1 MKHRFSAL
9 LALVL
14 VSLTITGSA
23 FAFDCI
29 RVSSSHQGL
38 VNSTRSGK
46 WLLFDLS
53 SGPALQQTLGGAAGV
68 TLTSEQAACVAEAYA
83 ASGQP
88 LYFALGNGVA
98 GGNNPNSAAGG
109 GIAHNKPNDR
119 VLGEGKGNDHLDDS
133 PIPPPP
139 FGAAAGRGGAVPARG
154 PTVRRAP

>member
-38 VNSTRSGK
+38 VQSTHSGK

-53 SGPALQQTLGGAAGV
+53 SGPAVQQTLGGAAGLA
-68 TLTSEQAACVAEAYA
+68 LTDEQAACIADAYA
-83 ASGQP
+83 ATGQP
-88 LYFALGNGVA
+88 LYFALGSGVA

-109 GIAHNKPNDR
+109 VLAHNNPNDS
-119 VLGEGKGNDHLDDS
+119 VLGNGKGIDHLDDS
-133 PIPPPP
+133 PILPAL
-139 FGAAAGRGGAVPARG
+139 FGAAESCGVSIPMEG
-154 PTVRRAP
+154 

>member
-38 VNSTRSGK
+38 VQSTSHSGK

-53 SGPALQQTLGGAAGV
+53 SGSALQQTLGGAAGLP
-68 TLTSEQAACVAEAYA
+68 LTDEQAACIAETYA
-83 ASGQP
+83 ATGQP
-88 LYFALGNGVA
+88 LFFALGTGVA

-109 GIAHNKPNDR
+109 VLAHNNPNDR
-119 VLGEGKGNDHLDDS
+119 VLGNGKGIDHLDDS
-133 PIPPPP
+133 PILPAL
-139 FGAAAGRGGAVPARG
+139 FGAAESCGVAIPMEG
-154 PTVRRAP
+154 

>member
-1 MKHRFSAL
+1 MKHRFTAL

-38 VNSTRSGK
+38 VSSTSHSGK

-53 SGPALQQTLGGAAGV
+53 SGPALQQTLGGAAGLS
-68 TLTSEQAACVAEAYA
+68 LTDEQAACIADAYA
-83 ASGQP
+83 ATGQP
-88 LYFALGNGVA
+88 LYFALGTGVA

-109 GIAHNKPNDR
+109 VIAHNNPNDS
-119 VLGEGKGNDHLDDS
+119 VLGNGKGIDHLDDS
-133 PIPPPP
+133 PILPAL
-139 FGAAAGRGGAVPARG
+139 FGAAEGCGVSIPMEG
-154 PTVRRAP
+154 

>member
-14 VSLTITGSA
+14 VSLAITGSA

-38 VNSTRSGK
+38 VQSTQSGK

-53 SGPALQQTLGGAAGV
+53 SGPAVQQTLGGAAGLS
-68 TLTSEQAACVAEAYA
+68 LTDEQAACIADAYA
-83 ASGQP
+83 ATGQP

-98 GGNNPNSAAGG
+98 GGNNPNAAASGVL
-109 GIAHNKPNDR
+109 AHNNPNTS
-119 VLGEGKGNDHLDDS
+119 VLGNGKGIDHLDDS
-133 PIPPPP
+133 PILPAL
-139 FGAAAGRGGAVPARG
+139 FGAAESCGVSIPMEG
-154 PTVRRAP
+154 

>member
-38 VNSTRSGK
+38 VQSTQSGK

-53 SGPALQQTLGGAAGV
+53 SGPAVQQTLGGAAGL
-68 TLTSEQAACVAEAYA
+68 TLTGEQATCIADAYA
-83 ASGQP
+83 ATGQP

-109 GIAHNKPNDR
+109 VIAHNNPNDR
-119 VLGEGKGNDHLDDS
+119 VLGNGKGIDHLDDS
-133 PIPPPP
+133 PILPAL
-139 FGAAAGRGGAVPARG
+139 FGAAESCGVSIPMEG
-154 PTVRRAP
+154 

>member
-38 VNSTRSGK
+38 VQSTSHSGK

-53 SGPALQQTLGGAAGV
+53 SGPALQQTLGGAAGLS
-68 TLTSEQAACVAEAYA
+68 LTDEQAACIADAYA
-83 ASGQP
+83 ATGQP
-88 LYFALGNGVA
+88 LYFALGTGVA

-109 GIAHNKPNDR
+109 VIAHNNPNTG
-119 VLGEGKGNDHLDDS
+119 VLGNGKGIDHLDDS
-133 PIPPPP
+133 PILPAL
-139 FGAAAGRGGAVPARG
+139 FGAAESCGVSIPMEG
-154 PTVRRAP
+154 

>member
-38 VNSTRSGK
+38 VQSTQSGK

-53 SGPALQQTLGGAAGV
+53 SGTAVQQTLGGAAGL
-68 TLTSEQAACVAEAYA
+68 TLTDEQAACIADAYA
-83 ASGQP
+83 ATGQP
-88 LYFALGNGVA
+88 LYFALGSRVA

-109 GIAHNKPNDR
+109 VIAHNNPNDR
-119 VLGEGKGNDHLDDS
+119 VLGNGKGIDHLDDS
-133 PIPPPP
+133 PILPAL
-139 FGAAAGRGGAVPARG
+139 FGAAEGCGVSIPMGG
-154 PTVRRAP
+154 

>member
-38 VNSTRSGK
+38 LQSTQSGK

-53 SGPALQQTLGGAAGV
+53 SGPAVQQTLGGAAGL
-68 TLTSEQAACVAEAYA
+68 TLTDEQAACIADAYA
-83 ASGQP
+83 ATGQP

-109 GIAHNKPNDR
+109 VIAHNNPNTS
-119 VLGEGKGNDHLDDS
+119 VLGNGKGIDHLDDS
-133 PIPPPP
+133 PILPAL
-139 FGAAAGRGGAVPARG
+139 FGAAEGCGVSIPMGG
-154 PTVRRAP
+154 

>member
-38 VNSTRSGK
+38 VSSTQSGK

-53 SGPALQQTLGGAAGV
+53 SGPALQQTLGGAAGLA
-68 TLTSEQAACVAEAYA
+68 LTDEQAACIADAYA
-83 ASGQP
+83 ATGQP
-88 LYFALGNGVA
+88 LYFALGSGVA
-98 GGNNPNSAAGG
+98 GGNNPNAAAGG
-109 GIAHNKPNDR
+109 VLAHNNPNDR
-119 VLGEGKGNDHLDDS
+119 VLGNGKGIDHLDDS
-133 PIPPPP
+133 PILPALS
-139 FGAAAGRGGAVPARG
+139 GAAESCGVSIPMEG
-154 PTVRRAP
+154 

>member
-9 LALVL
+9 FALVL

-38 VNSTRSGK
+38 VQSTQSGK

-53 SGPALQQTLGGAAGV
+53 SGPALQQTLGGAAGLS
-68 TLTSEQAACVAEAYA
+68 LTDEQAACIADAYA
-83 ASGQP
+83 ATGQP
-88 LYFALGNGVA
+88 LYFALGTGVA

-109 GIAHNKPNDR
+109 VIAHNNPNTG
-119 VLGEGKGNDHLDDS
+119 VLGNGKGIDHLDDS
-133 PIPPPP
+133 PILPAL
-139 FGAAAGRGGAVPARG
+139 FGSAESCGVSIPMEG
-154 PTVRRAP
+154 

>member
-29 RVSSSHQGL
+29 RVSSSYQGL
-38 VNSTRSGK
+38 VHSTQSGK

-53 SGPALQQTLGGAAGV
+53 SGPAVQQTLGGAAGLS
-68 TLTSEQAACVAEAYA
+68 LTNEQAACIADAYA
-83 ASGQP
+83 ATGQP
-88 LYFALGNGVA
+88 LFFALGNGVA

-109 GIAHNKPNDR
+109 VIAHNNPNDS
-119 VLGEGKGNDHLDDS
+119 VLGNGKGIDHLDDS
-133 PIPPPP
+133 PILPAL
-139 FGAAAGRGGAVPARG
+139 FGAAAGCGVSIPMGG
-154 PTVRRAP
+154 